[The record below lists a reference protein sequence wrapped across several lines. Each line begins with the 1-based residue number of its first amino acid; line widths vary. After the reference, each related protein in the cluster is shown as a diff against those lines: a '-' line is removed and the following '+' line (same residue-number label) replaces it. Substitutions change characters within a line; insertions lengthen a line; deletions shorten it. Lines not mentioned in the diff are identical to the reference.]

1 MLYHR
6 RHAAA
11 GPAPGRTMDI
21 VYIRELRIETIIGI
35 YEWERRIR
43 QSVVLDLEMA
53 ADIARAAA
61 TDNIADALNYKAVAK
76 RVIAF
81 VEASQFQL
89 VETLAERVAEIVLEE
104 FGVAWLRLRVNKEG
118 ALRGARDVGVVIER
132 GQRD

>member
-6 RHAAA
+6 PHAAA

>member
-1 MLYHR
+1 
-6 RHAAA
+6 
-11 GPAPGRTMDI
+11 MDI
-21 VYIRELRIETIIGI
+21 VYIRELRIETVIGI
-35 YEWERRIR
+35 YEWERRVR

-53 ADIARAAA
+53 SDVARAAA

-89 VETLAERVAEIVLEE
+89 VETLAERVAEIVLNE
-104 FGVAWLRLRVNKEG
+104 FGVPWLRLRVNKEG
-118 ALRGARDVGVVIER
+118 ALRGAREVGVVIER

>member
-1 MLYHR
+1 
-6 RHAAA
+6 
-11 GPAPGRTMDI
+11 MDI
-21 VYIRELRIETIIGI
+21 VYIRELRIETVIGI
-35 YEWERRIR
+35 YEWERRVR

-53 ADIARAAA
+53 SDVARAAA

-89 VETLAERVAEIVLEE
+89 VETLAERVAEIVLNE
-104 FGVAWLRLRVNKEG
+104 FEVPWLRLRVNKEG